1 MPRISDEDA
10 RDLDETRR
18 LLYMA
23 LLVPRTK
30 KYNLA
35 ATLVNA
41 IKYHQKVDVDA
52 DELMDRVVGYIE
64 GTDADSSW
72 LVGQIRRCIAALDEG

>member
-1 MPRISDEDA
+1 MDTQETRVH

-23 LLVPRTK
+23 LLVRRTK

-35 ATLVNA
+35 ASLVNA
-41 IKYHQKVDVDA
+41 IKHHQQVDVTT

-64 GTDADSSW
+64 GTDDDPSW
-72 LVGQIRRCIAALDEG
+72 IEEQIRRCITALGEG